1 MIKQLLVLSCLAL
14 ASASHAQNVEETFT
28 GTRVINGHSVETLKG
43 RILEFRIEHRFGDIA
58 GTNGGVQQFFGF
70 DQAADIRFAF
80 EYGLTDKWMI
90 GLGRS
95 KGTGS
100 PYRSLVDGFTKY
112 RILTQEKDGTPLSLA
127 AMGSAVISYQ
137 QASDDLTQVISY
149 PKFSHRMAYSAQ
161 IIAARKFGEK
171 LSLQIMPTYV
181 HRNLVTNDDSN
192 GLFSLG
198 GAINYKF
205 NKTYG
210 LIVEYYQNF
219 NPAGLR
225 ENMKNSLGVAF
236 EWTTNGHNFK
246 MNFTN
251 SRGFGE
257 TQFIPYTT
265 SDWLAGEFRFGFS
278 ISRKFKL

>member
-1 MIKQLLVLSCLAL
+1 MMKKVLILCSLAL
-14 ASASHAQNVEETFT
+14 AFGANAQNVEETFT
-28 GTRVINGHSVETLKG
+28 GTRVINGHSVETLKK

-58 GTNGGVQQFFGF
+58 GAQGGVQQFFGF

-80 EYGLTDKWMI
+80 EYGISDNWMI
-90 GLGRS
+90 GVGRS
-95 KGTGS
+95 KGTGA
-100 PYRSLVDGFTKY
+100 PYSSLVDGFTKY
-112 RILTQEKDGTPLSLA
+112 RFLTQQKDGTPLSLA
-127 AMGSAVISYQ
+127 VMGSAMITYAT
-137 QASDDLTQVISY
+137 ASADLTQVTSY

-161 IIAARKFGEK
+161 VIAARKFGEHF
-171 LSLQIMPTYV
+171 SAQIMPTFV
-181 HRNLVTNDDSN
+181 HRNLVDIDDVNS
-192 GLFSLG
+192 LFSLG
-198 GAINYKF
+198 GALNYKI
-205 NKTYG
+205 NKNYG
-210 LIVEYYQNF
+210 LIVEYYHNF
-219 NPAGLR
+219 NPSGFR
-225 ENMKNSLGVAF
+225 EDMKNSLGVAF

>member
-1 MIKQLLVLSCLAL
+1 MKQLLVLSCLAL
-14 ASASHAQNVEETFT
+14 ASASHAQNVEETFS
-28 GTRVINGHSVETLKG
+28 GTRVINGHSVETLKS

-80 EYGLTDKWMI
+80 EYGLNDNWMI

-100 PYRSLVDGFTKY
+100 PYRSLIDGFTKY
-112 RILTQEKDGTPLSLA
+112 RILTQEKDGMPLSLA

-137 QASDDLTQVISY
+137 TATTDLTQVTSY
-149 PKFSHRMAYSAQ
+149 PKFTHRMAYSAQ
-161 IIAARKFGEK
+161 LIAARKFGER
-171 LSLQIMPTYV
+171 LSLQVMPTYV

-210 LIVEYYQNF
+210 LTVEYYQNF
-219 NPAGLR
+219 NPTGLR

>member
-1 MIKQLLVLSCLAL
+1 MMKKVLVLFCFAL
-14 ASASHAQNVEETFT
+14 AFNAQSQNVEETFS

-58 GTNGGVQQFFGF
+58 GTNGGIQQFFGF

-80 EYGLTDKWMI
+80 EYGITDKLMI

-95 KGTGS
+95 KGTGA
-100 PYRSLVDGFTKY
+100 PYRSLIDGFTKY
-112 RILTQEKDGTPLSLA
+112 RFMTQEKDGNPLSLA
-127 AMGSAVISYQ
+127 VMGSASISYQ
-137 QASDDLTQVISY
+137 KASADLTQVTSY
-149 PKFSHRMAYSAQ
+149 PQFSHRMAYSTQ
-161 IIAARKFGEK
+161 LIAARKFGEHI
-171 LSLQIMPTYV
+171 SVQVMPTYV
-181 HRNLVTNDDSN
+181 HRNYVNIDDVN

-198 GAINYKF
+198 GALNYKI
-205 NKTYG
+205 NKKYG
-210 LIVEYYQNF
+210 VVVEYYQNF
-219 NPAGLR
+219 NPSGMRLDA
-225 ENMKNSLGVAF
+225 KNSLGVAF

-257 TQFIPYTT
+257 TQFIPYTV
-265 SDWLAGEFRFGFS
+265 SDWLDGEFRFGFS

>member
-1 MIKQLLVLSCLAL
+1 MMKQLLVLSCLAL
-14 ASASHAQNVEETFT
+14 ASASYAQNVEETFS
-28 GTRVINGHSVETLKG
+28 GTRVINGHSVETLKS

-80 EYGLTDKWMI
+80 EYGLSDKWMI

-137 QASDDLTQVISY
+137 TATTDLTQVTSF

-161 IIAARKFGEK
+161 LIAARKFGER
-171 LSLQIMPTYV
+171 LSLQVMPTYV

-198 GAINYKF
+198 GAVNYKF

-210 LIVEYYQNF
+210 LTVEYYQNF
-219 NPAGLR
+219 NPSGLR
-225 ENMKNSLGVAF
+225 ENMKNSLGIAF

>member
-1 MIKQLLVLSCLAL
+1 MKQVLVVFGLAL
-14 ASASHAQNVEETFT
+14 AFTAQAQNVEETFT
-28 GTRVINGHSVETLKG
+28 GTRVINGHSVETLKS

-58 GTNGGVQQFFGF
+58 GTNGGVHQFFGF

-80 EYGLTDKWMI
+80 EYGISDNWMV

-95 KGTGS
+95 KGTGA
-100 PYRSLVDGFTKY
+100 PYSSLVDGFTKY
-112 RILTQEKDGTPLSLA
+112 RFMTQQKNGTPISLA
-127 AMGSAVISYQ
+127 AMGSAMITYGKST
-137 QASDDLTQVISY
+137 SDLTQVTSY

-161 IIAARKFGEK
+161 LIAARKFGEH
-171 LSLQIMPTYV
+171 LSVQLMPTFV
-181 HRNLVTNDDSN
+181 HRNLVDIEDVNS
-192 GLFSLG
+192 LFSLG
-198 GAINYKF
+198 GAVNYKI
-205 NKTYG
+205 NKSYG
-210 LIVEYYQNF
+210 LILEYYHNF
-219 NPAGLR
+219 NPSGFRA
-225 ENMKNSLGVAF
+225 NMKNSLGVAF
-236 EWTTNGHNFK
+236 EWNTNGHTFK

>member
-1 MIKQLLVLSCLAL
+1 MMKQLLVICCLVCVSTAH
-14 ASASHAQNVEETFT
+14 SQEVEETFT
-28 GTRVINGHSVETLKG
+28 GTRVINGHSVETLKS

-58 GTNGGVQQFFGF
+58 GDNGGVQQFFGF

-90 GLGRS
+90 GLGRC
-95 KGTGS
+95 KGTGA
-100 PYRSLVDGFTKY
+100 PYRSLIDGFTKY
-112 RILTQEKDGTPLSLA
+112 RFMTQDKSGNPVSLA
-127 AMGSAVISYQ
+127 VMGSATVSYQ
-137 QASDDLTQVISY
+137 TASEDLTQVTSY

-161 IIAARKFGEK
+161 LIAARKFGEH
-171 LSLQIMPTYV
+171 LSLQVMPTYV
-181 HRNLVTNDDSN
+181 HRNYVDIEDVN

-198 GAINYKF
+198 GALNYKF
-205 NKTYG
+205 NKNYG
-210 LIVEYYQNF
+210 IILEYYQNF
-219 NPAGLR
+219 NPSGFR

-236 EWTTNGHNFK
+236 EWSTNGHNFK

-257 TQFIPYTT
+257 TQFIPYTV
-265 SDWLAGEFRFGFS
+265 SDWLEGEFRFGFS

>member
-1 MIKQLLVLSCLAL
+1 MKQLLVLSCLAL
-14 ASASHAQNVEETFT
+14 ASASYAQNVEETFS
-28 GTRVINGHSVETLKG
+28 GTRVINGHSVETLKS

-80 EYGLTDKWMI
+80 EYGLSDKWMI

-137 QASDDLTQVISY
+137 TATTDLTQVTSF

-161 IIAARKFGEK
+161 LIAARKFGER
-171 LSLQIMPTYV
+171 LSLQVMPTYV

-198 GAINYKF
+198 GAVNYKF

-210 LIVEYYQNF
+210 LTVEYYQNF
-219 NPAGLR
+219 NPSGLR
-225 ENMKNSLGVAF
+225 ENMKNSLGIAF

>member
-1 MIKQLLVLSCLAL
+1 MMKQLLVLSCLAL
-14 ASASHAQNVEETFT
+14 ASASHAQDVEETFT

-80 EYGLTDKWMI
+80 EYGLSDKWMI

-112 RILTQEKDGTPLSLA
+112 RILTQNKDKMPLSLA
-127 AMGSAVISYQ
+127 AMGSAYISYQ

-149 PKFSHRMAYSAQ
+149 PKFTHRMAYSAQ
-161 IIAARKFGEK
+161 LIAARKFGEK
-171 LSLQIMPTYV
+171 LSVQIMPTYV
-181 HRNLVTNDDSN
+181 HRNLVTNDDVN

-198 GAINYKF
+198 GAVNYKF
-205 NKTYG
+205 SKNYG

-219 NPAGLR
+219 NPSGLR

-257 TQFIPYTT
+257 AQFIPYTT

>member
-1 MIKQLLVLSCLAL
+1 MKQLLVICCLACV
-14 ASASHAQNVEETFT
+14 SISHSQEVEETFT
-28 GTRVINGHSVETLKG
+28 GTRVINGHSVETLKS

-58 GTNGGVQQFFGF
+58 GDNGGVQQFFGF

-90 GLGRS
+90 GLGRC
-95 KGTGS
+95 KGTGA
-100 PYRSLVDGFTKY
+100 PYRSLIDGFTKY
-112 RILTQEKDGTPLSLA
+112 RFMTQEKSGNPFSLA
-127 AMGSAVISYQ
+127 VMGSATVSYQ
-137 QASDDLTQVISY
+137 TASEDLTQVTSY

-161 IIAARKFGEK
+161 LIAARKFGEH
-171 LSLQIMPTYV
+171 LSLQVMPTYV
-181 HRNLVTNDDSN
+181 HRNYVDIEDVN

-198 GAINYKF
+198 GALNYKF
-205 NKTYG
+205 NKNYG
-210 LIVEYYQNF
+210 IILEYYQNF
-219 NPAGLR
+219 NPSGFR

-236 EWTTNGHNFK
+236 EWSTNGHNFK

-257 TQFIPYTT
+257 TQFIPYTV
-265 SDWLAGEFRFGFS
+265 SDWLEGEFRFGFS

>member
-1 MIKQLLVLSCLAL
+1 MMKQLLVLSCLAL
-14 ASASHAQNVEETFT
+14 ASASYAQNVEETFS
-28 GTRVINGHSVETLKG
+28 GTRVINGHSVETLKS

-80 EYGLTDKWMI
+80 EYGLSDKWMI

-137 QASDDLTQVISY
+137 TATTDLTQVTSF

-161 IIAARKFGEK
+161 LIAARKFGER
-171 LSLQIMPTYV
+171 LSLQVMPTYV

-198 GAINYKF
+198 GAVNYKF

-210 LIVEYYQNF
+210 LTVEYYQNF
-219 NPAGLR
+219 NPSGLR

>member
-219 NPAGLR
+219 NPDGLR
-225 ENMKNSLGVAF
+225 QNMKNSLGVAF